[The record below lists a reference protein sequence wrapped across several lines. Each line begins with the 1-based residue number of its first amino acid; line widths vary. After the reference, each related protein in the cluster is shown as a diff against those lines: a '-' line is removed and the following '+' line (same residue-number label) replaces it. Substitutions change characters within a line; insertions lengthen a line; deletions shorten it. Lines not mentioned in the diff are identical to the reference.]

1 MLLLIR
7 LFLSLQILL
16 LGGYTSLN
24 AYVQQQGNA
33 HATIN
38 ISDKTN
44 PSVSLPD
51 SDTEHV
57 KPYSSLVRKERAV
70 LDDDD
75 DTEDHSKKQLKAD
88 NSFHALSYIRN
99 PGDLPDQANKYIQY
113 GKPFFYSSCR
123 THILY
128 RVIRI

>member
-16 LGGYTSLN
+16 LGGYNSLN
-24 AYVQQQGNA
+24 AHVHHAGSA
-33 HATIN
+33 HATVMA
-38 ISDKTN
+38 SERAEA
-44 PSVSLPD
+44 SVATTDGSIEAAKPFSLQ
-51 SDTEHV
+51 
-57 KPYSSLVRKERAV
+57 VRKERAV

-99 PGDLPDQANKYIQY
+99 PGDFSDQANKYIQY